1 MKWITA
7 IGLIGAACTTISFL
21 PQALKTWKLR
31 KSEDISL
38 GMYVLFVSGVA
49 LWLIYGFLIKD
60 TPLIYSNAITLLLAG
75 SVLYMKIKYG

>member
-31 KSEDISL
+31 KAEDISL